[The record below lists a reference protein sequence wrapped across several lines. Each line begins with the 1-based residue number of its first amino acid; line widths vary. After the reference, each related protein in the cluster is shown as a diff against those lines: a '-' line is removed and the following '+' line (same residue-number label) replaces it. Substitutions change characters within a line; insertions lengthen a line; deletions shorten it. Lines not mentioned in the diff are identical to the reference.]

1 MKTFA
6 SSLHLQA
13 HRLVGLIAAMCL
25 LAGISTLQAQNDKK
39 ADDDYLGAN
48 GLFNLG
54 LYEQAIGEYGEF
66 LRKYPS
72 HPKVINVQYGV
83 GISHFQLKQY
93 DKAAA
98 VLGKIAGNPKC
109 PDVPR
114 ANLFWGQS
122 LLMLSKPANAEG
134 AFAAGI
140 KALPKDSKD
149 LVLLANLQV
158 SQLEALFQQKY
169 LMVLC
174 LKLHQKAGLVYL

>member
-39 ADDDYLGAN
+39 ADDAYLGAN

-54 LYEQAIGEYGEF
+54 LYEQAIGAYGAF
-66 LRKYPS
+66 LRKYPT
-72 HPKVINVQYGV
+72 HPKVINVQYGM

-98 VLGKIAGNPKC
+98 VRTFQW
-109 PDVPR
+109 VPLR
-114 ANLFWGQS
+114 
-122 LLMLSKPANAEG
+122 
-134 AFAAGI
+134 
-140 KALPKDSKD
+140 ALP
-149 LVLLANLQV
+149 
-158 SQLEALFQQKY
+158 E
-169 LMVLC
+169 
-174 LKLHQKAGLVYL
+174 GLPTWQNHCPGSDVRSSPTASGSWSRTPMRRAWE